1 MEKEKKTKKKKS
13 KSTEVLKQY
22 RRGKLWW
29 MAIIFTILAALSTP
43 YNTGTYAL
51 FFKLI
56 EWGKMEYLIPFV
68 VLFIAGYVILF
79 WLDKA
84 RIFATNKYQA
94 NVLTEIKQTCI
105 EDAIVKGKDSAEVI
119 SFLDNDLKLL
129 MDGYF
134 ANIFQIV
141 SKVSIVVFT
150 LSLTLTSNWIFALVY
165 LVLGFLPL
173 QLTGILAGR
182 VGRKTSEY
190 GESVKETTDLVKDV
204 VRNKGTL
211 SNYGAVG
218 FALKRMKERL
228 FASESSLA
236 ERNNAMAYANT
247 LMNIVYM
254 VANIVPISIGIFMGI
269 KGMLNISDFV
279 AVQYSSGWIVGSLG
293 ALAGLISEMK
303 STQPICDKIAA
314 FEKWEGD
321 ENRKREEINTVEF
334 DQVDFSYV
342 PEKPILRDLSF
353 KAGKGEKVLIQGSSG
368 SGKSTILKL
377 INRELKPD
385 GGSVF
390 LNGKD
395 TVVPKAGYV
404 SQDPAMFSD
413 TIRYNLTLGNEFD
426 EDRIMNAVERAG
438 LHDFVEENGL
448 DYVIEEEGGNLSGG
462 QKQRIEIARALLY
475 DCSMLLIDEGTS
487 ALDAKTAE
495 KVHDTVMNLGKT
507 VVEVAHYIPDD
518 VKEKFDHILEL

>member
-1 MEKEKKTKKKKS
+1 M
-13 KSTEVLKQY
+13 
-22 RRGKLWW
+22 
-29 MAIIFTILAALSTP
+29 
-43 YNTGTYAL
+43 
-51 FFKLI
+51 
-56 EWGKMEYLIPFV
+56 
-68 VLFIAGYVILF
+68 
-79 WLDKA
+79 
-84 RIFATNKYQA
+84 
-94 NVLTEIKQTCI
+94 
-105 EDAIVKGKDSAEVI
+105 
-119 SFLDNDLKLL
+119 
-129 MDGYF
+129 
-134 ANIFQIV
+134 
-141 SKVSIVVFT
+141 
-150 LSLTLTSNWIFALVY
+150 
-165 LVLGFLPL
+165 
-173 QLTGILAGR
+173 
-182 VGRKTSEY
+182 
-190 GESVKETTDLVKDV
+190 
-204 VRNKGTL
+204 
-211 SNYGAVG
+211 
-218 FALKRMKERL
+218 
-228 FASESSLA
+228 
-236 ERNNAMAYANT
+236 
-247 LMNIVYM
+247 
-254 VANIVPISIGIFMGI
+254 
-269 KGMLNISDFV
+269 
-279 AVQYSSGWIVGSLG
+279 
-293 ALAGLISEMK
+293 
-303 STQPICDKIAA
+303 
-314 FEKWEGD
+314 
-321 ENRKREEINTVEF
+321 
-334 DQVDFSYV
+334 
-342 PEKPILRDLSF
+342 SF

-518 VKEKFDHILEL
+518 VKERFDHILEL

>member
-1 MEKEKKTKKKKS
+1 M
-13 KSTEVLKQY
+13 
-22 RRGKLWW
+22 
-29 MAIIFTILAALSTP
+29 
-43 YNTGTYAL
+43 

-321 ENRKREEINTVEF
+321 ENRKREEIDTVEF
-334 DQVDFSYV
+334 DRVDFSYV
-342 PEKPILRDLSF
+342 PEKPILRGLSF

>member
-1 MEKEKKTKKKKS
+1 M
-13 KSTEVLKQY
+13 
-22 RRGKLWW
+22 
-29 MAIIFTILAALSTP
+29 
-43 YNTGTYAL
+43 
-51 FFKLI
+51 
-56 EWGKMEYLIPFV
+56 
-68 VLFIAGYVILF
+68 
-79 WLDKA
+79 
-84 RIFATNKYQA
+84 
-94 NVLTEIKQTCI
+94 
-105 EDAIVKGKDSAEVI
+105 
-119 SFLDNDLKLL
+119 
-129 MDGYF
+129 
-134 ANIFQIV
+134 
-141 SKVSIVVFT
+141 
-150 LSLTLTSNWIFALVY
+150 
-165 LVLGFLPL
+165 
-173 QLTGILAGR
+173 
-182 VGRKTSEY
+182 
-190 GESVKETTDLVKDV
+190 
-204 VRNKGTL
+204 
-211 SNYGAVG
+211 
-218 FALKRMKERL
+218 
-228 FASESSLA
+228 
-236 ERNNAMAYANT
+236 
-247 LMNIVYM
+247 
-254 VANIVPISIGIFMGI
+254 
-269 KGMLNISDFV
+269 
-279 AVQYSSGWIVGSLG
+279 GSLG

-321 ENRKREEINTVEF
+321 ENRKREEIDTVEF
-334 DQVDFSYV
+334 DRVDFSYV
-342 PEKPILRDLSF
+342 PEKPILRGLSF

-518 VKEKFDHILEL
+518 VKERFDHILEL